1 MYARVRELLTPE
13 ERLQYLQIPPDLGE
27 WELGTYFTFNQ
38 HDLEIIQ
45 QRRRDYN
52 RLGFAVQLCVL
63 RYLGWT
69 LSDIK
74 EVPVQVLRYIAKQ
87 INVDAESFASCGE
100 REATKY
106 EHLEEIRKEYGYQTF
121 TLSEYRSLC
130 KHLFSHAMVNGNPL
144 HLIQLALD
152 DLRKRKI
159 ILPSM
164 ATIERAV
171 WETRKRTEEKIFK
184 LLSSSLT
191 EIQIA
196 RLDRV
201 LTAMPESSKTYL
213 AWLREIPGTSS
224 PDSFLKVIDKLEYI
238 RDLQLQVDTKGI
250 HPNRLR
256 QLSKIGSRYEPHS
269 FRRFNDPKK
278 YAILVAY
285 LLELIQDL
293 TDLAFEIHDRQIMIL
308 LSKGRKAQEELQK
321 QNGKS
326 INEKVVHF
334 ADLGAALIK
343 ARSEGIDP
351 FVALDAVMPWDQ
363 LVASVEEAKRL
374 ARPVDYD
381 SNIIEVGVDI
391 DRLSL
396 MGIVGQP
403 KMTAQYIQVSGR
415 VGRRPYERPGL
426 IVTIYSNQNSRDK
439 SHFEHFNEYH
449 QRLYAQVET
458 TSLTPFSTASLE
470 RGLTAVIIGF
480 LRQRLDWQMAIYPA
494 LELSI
499 SLYN

>member
-27 WELGTYFTFNQ
+27 WELGTYFTLTQ

-45 QRRRDYN
+45 QRRRDHN

-69 LSDIK
+69 FSDVK
-74 EVPVQVLRYIAKQ
+74 EVPVQIIRYLAKQ
-87 INVDAESFASCGE
+87 INVDPESFASYGD

-106 EHLEEIRKEYGYQTF
+106 EHLDEIRKEYGYQNF
-121 TLSEYRSLC
+121 TSGEYRSLC
-130 KHLFSHAMVNGNPL
+130 KNLFPHAMANGNPL
-144 HLIQLALD
+144 HLIRLALE
-152 DLRKRKI
+152 DLRKRRI
-159 ILPSM
+159 MLPSM

-184 LLSSSLT
+184 LLSVSLT
-191 EIQIA
+191 ETQITK
-196 RLDRV
+196 LDQI
-201 LTAMPESSKTYL
+201 LTTMPESNRTYL

-224 PDSFLKVIDKLEYI
+224 PESFLKVIEKLEYI
-238 RDLQLQVDTKGI
+238 RRLHLQVDTKDI

-256 QLSKIGSRYEPHS
+256 QLSKIGSRYESHS
-269 FRRFNDPKK
+269 FRRFDDPKK

-293 TDLAFEIHDRQIMIL
+293 TDQAFEIHDRQIMVL
-308 LSKGRKAQEELQK
+308 LSKGKKAQEEMQK

-326 INEKVVHF
+326 INEKIVHF

-343 ARSEGIDP
+343 AHSEGIDP
-351 FVALDAVMPWDQ
+351 FVALEAVMPWDK

-381 SNIIEVGVDI
+381 YLDLLEKKFYVL
-391 DRLSL
+391 R
-396 MGIVGQP
+396 
-403 KMTAQYIQVSGR
+403 KY
-415 VGRRPYERPGL
+415 
-426 IVTIYSNQNSRDK
+426 
-439 SHFEHFNEYH
+439 
-449 QRLYAQVET
+449 
-458 TSLTPFSTASLE
+458 TPTLLNSLE
-470 RGLTAVIIGF
+470 FRSTKSAEPLMNAIDVIKDMNETGKRKVPEDAPLDFISTRWQKHVYDDDGMINRHYYEMAVLTE
-480 LRQRLDWQMAIYPA
+480 LRNYCPLRRRIHCWKPPA
-494 LELSI
+494 
-499 SLYN
+499 